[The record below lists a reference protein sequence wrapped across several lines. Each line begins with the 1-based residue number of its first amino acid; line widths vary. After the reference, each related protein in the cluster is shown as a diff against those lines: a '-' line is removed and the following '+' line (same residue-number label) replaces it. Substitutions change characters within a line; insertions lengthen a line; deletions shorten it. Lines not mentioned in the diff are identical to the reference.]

1 MKVEQILFDIAFEKK
16 FEKYK
21 QKLTQKER
29 DNLRDKLMIFRKNIF
44 DERLNTHRLN
54 WKLKDYYSFRVT
66 YSDRLKFR
74 IVSDSVIMFYD
85 IGGHD
90 QVY

>member
-54 WKLKDYYSFRVT
+54 
-66 YSDRLKFR
+66 
-74 IVSDSVIMFYD
+74 
-85 IGGHD
+85 
-90 QVY
+90 